1 MHNDLTTGVSTEDSD
16 SDPELKV
23 NFADSAS
30 SVGSVFVFT
39 DPSMIQGDLKIY
51 LHSSEH
57 EVEAD
62 LQGTL
67 VYGEGGGG
75 VLNLSTPINA

>member
-1 MHNDLTTGVSTEDSD
+1 MEDTD
-16 SDPELKV
+16 SDPWMKV
-23 NFADSAS
+23 HFADSLS
-30 SVGSVFVFT
+30 RVSSVFVFT
-39 DPSMIQGDLKIY
+39 DPSMTQGDLKIY
-51 LHSSEH
+51 LHSSEF

-67 VYGEGGGG
+67 AYSEGGGG